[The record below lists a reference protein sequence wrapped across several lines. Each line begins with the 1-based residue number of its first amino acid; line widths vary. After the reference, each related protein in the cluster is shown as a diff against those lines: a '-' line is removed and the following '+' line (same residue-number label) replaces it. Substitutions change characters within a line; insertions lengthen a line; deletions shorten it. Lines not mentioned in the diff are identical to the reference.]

1 MPLIAAAAIPT
12 VASFIA
18 RMGVTKAAKKYAPK
32 LIKEA
37 QKYIKK
43 HNLTKKVPTLGKK
56 TAESMKKT
64 TKKMQV
70 VKKKVNPKT
79 KVANKKTTTQKKTTT
94 KKDSFDEQLKKK
106 EGAKNFNKANKDAT
120 KKQNRADPAYVDK
133 FGNAHKTA
141 ASADRANKLNK
152 NPRLKLNK
160 KKTTKKTT
168 TKKENKAQIR
178 DDAAKQQK
186 NLNKMGTTLFAA
198 GTAATVLPFL
208 NKGPSNKKS
217 NKTKASGPSS
227 FGQAFRE
234 ARKEKGTDA
243 VFTYKGKQYST
254 VTLDEVKKAG
264 FNTLGEYLNAKKK
277 KSTSSAPGK

>member
-1 MPLIAAAAIPT
+1 MPVIAVAAIPT

-18 RMGVTKAAKKYAPK
+18 RMGVTRAAKKYAPK

-43 HNLTKKVPTLGKK
+43 HNLTKKAPTLGKK

-106 EGAKNFNKANKDAT
+106 EGAAKFNKTNKDAT

-160 KKTTKKTT
+160 KKTTTKKTT
-168 TKKENKAQIR
+168 TKKENKAQIS

-217 NKTKASGPSS
+217 KASGPSS

-234 ARKEKGTDA
+234 ARKEKGTDSI
-243 VFTYKGKQYST
+243 FTYKGKQYST
-254 VTLDEVKKAG
+254 VTMDEVKKAG
-264 FNTLGEYLNAKKK
+264 FNTLREYLNAKKK